1 MMVITLTT
9 DFGQR
14 DSFVGAMKGVV
25 LSIAPRVRIVDIVHE
40 IRPGD
45 IRAGAFA
52 LMTAAP
58 FFPAETIHLVVVD
71 PGVGSARKAIAIRCA
86 QATFLGPD
94 NGVLSWAVKHEGSLE
109 IRSLENPQIRL
120 PRLSATF
127 HGRDLFAP
135 AAAWLAQGGPFV
147 EIGPELNHFCR
158 LEWPSATPVGEAWQ
172 TEIIYVDIYGNAI
185 TALSGE
191 QAAEKQ
197 HVILP
202 GERKIA
208 IEPFY
213 SAVAKGSPLA
223 VVGSSG
229 LLEIAINGGNAAKTL
244 NLRAGT
250 QLLVA

>member
-1 MMVITLTT
+1 MIITLTT

-25 LSIAPRVRIVDIVHE
+25 LGIAPEVQIVDIAHE

-45 IRAGAFA
+45 VRAGAFA

-58 FFPAETIHLVVVD
+58 FFSAGTIHLVVID

-86 QATFLGPD
+86 QTTFLGPD
-94 NGVLSWAVKHEGSLE
+94 NGVLSWAVKDEGSLE

-135 AAAWLAQGGPFV
+135 AAAWLARGRPFS
-147 EIGPELNHFCR
+147 EIGPELDHFHR
-158 LEWPSATPVGEAWQ
+158 LDWPRATPIGNGWQ
-172 TEIIYVDIYGNAI
+172 TEIIHVDVYGNAI

-191 QAAEKQ
+191 QAADKQ
-197 HVILP
+197 CVILP
-202 GERKIA
+202 GERRVA

-213 SAVAKGSPLA
+213 SAASKGSPLA

-229 LLEIAINGGNAAKTL
+229 LLEIAINGGNAATTL
-244 NLRAGT
+244 GLRAGT
-250 QLLVA
+250 QVLVA

>member
-1 MMVITLTT
+1 M
-9 DFGQR
+9 
-14 DSFVGAMKGVV
+14 
-25 LSIAPRVRIVDIVHE
+25 
-40 IRPGD
+40 
-45 IRAGAFA
+45 
-52 LMTAAP
+52 
-58 FFPAETIHLVVVD
+58 
-71 PGVGSARKAIAIRCA
+71 
-86 QATFLGPD
+86 
-94 NGVLSWAVKHEGSLE
+94 
-109 IRSLENPQIRL
+109 
-120 PRLSATF
+120 
-127 HGRDLFAP
+127 
-135 AAAWLAQGGPFV
+135 

-172 TEIIYVDIYGNAI
+172 TEIIHVDIYGNAI